1 MKWKLK
7 VIKKSR
13 TGIKGKDNLEMIN
26 NTLDFYNNNSKSYI
40 ESTLSIDMSHLYKDF
55 LKHIPKGSNILD
67 LGCGSGRDSLEFIKR
82 GYNITAVDG
91 SKELSIATSKVIGQE
106 VICNK
111 FEDLQLTE
119 KFHGIW
125 ACASLL
131 HINKR
136 DLINVIKNISYNLED
151 NGVFYMSF
159 KYGKGEYI
167 DKKGRYFN
175 CYTEKAFKEMIL
187 AVPKLEI
194 IKIYKSEDTIGGRNN
209 LQWLNVLLKIN

>member
-1 MKWKLK
+1 
-7 VIKKSR
+7 
-13 TGIKGKDNLEMIN
+13 MIN

-55 LKHIPKGSNILD
+55 LKHIPKDGHILD

-91 SKELSIATSKVIGQE
+91 SKELSIAASKVIGQE
-106 VICNK
+106 VIYNK

-136 DLINVIKNISYNLED
+136 DLINVIKNISSNLED

-159 KYGKGEYI
+159 KYGEDEYI
-167 DKKGRYFN
+167 DEKGRYFN
-175 CYTEKAFKEMIL
+175 CYTEETFKEMIL
-187 AVPKLEI
+187 AVSKLEI

-209 LQWLNVLLKIN
+209 LQWLNVLFKIN

>member
-1 MKWKLK
+1 
-7 VIKKSR
+7 
-13 TGIKGKDNLEMIN
+13 MIN
-26 NTLDFYNNNSKSYI
+26 KTLDFYNNNSKSYI
-40 ESTLSIDMSHLYKDF
+40 ESTLSVDMSHLYKDF
-55 LKHIPKGSNILD
+55 LKHIPKGGHILD

-91 SKELSIATSKVIGQE
+91 SKELSIAASKIIGQE
-106 VICNK
+106 VIFNK

-136 DLINVIKNISYNLED
+136 DLINVIKNISSNLED

>member
-1 MKWKLK
+1 
-7 VIKKSR
+7 
-13 TGIKGKDNLEMIN
+13 MIN

-55 LKHIPKGSNILD
+55 LKNIPKDGHILD

-91 SKELSIATSKVIGQE
+91 SKELSIAASKVIGQK

-136 DLINVIKNISYNLED
+136 DLINVIKNISSNLED

-159 KYGKGEYI
+159 KYGEDEYI
-167 DKKGRYFN
+167 DEKGRYFN
-175 CYTEKAFKEMIL
+175 CYTEKTFKEMIL

>member
-1 MKWKLK
+1 
-7 VIKKSR
+7 
-13 TGIKGKDNLEMIN
+13 MIN

-55 LKHIPKGSNILD
+55 LKHIPKDGHILD

-136 DLINVIKNISYNLED
+136 DLINVIKNISSNLED

-159 KYGKGEYI
+159 KYGEDEYI
-167 DKKGRYFN
+167 DEKGRYFN
-175 CYTEKAFKEMIL
+175 CYTEETFKEMIL
-187 AVPKLEI
+187 AVSKLEI

-209 LQWLNVLLKIN
+209 LQWLNVLFKIN